1 MNCIEWRF
9 YMYEDEDFCEDC
21 DYEIEGIFLRMLEEK
36 LTLEDVETL
45 EIQDRMARDGCVDW

>member
-1 MNCIEWRF
+1 
-9 YMYEDEDFCEDC
+9 MYEDEDFCEDC

-45 EIQDRMARDGCVDW
+45 EIQERMARDGCVDW